1 MKILIL
7 SAATGGGHL
16 RASRA
21 LQTYIRENTEG
32 NEVVIADAL
41 KSINTILDKTCC
53 DGYHFMATKAPRVFG
68 RLYRATNMDTP
79 LYSLVSRFNGAVGV
93 RLMPLLTE
101 EKPDV
106 IISTHP
112 FATEMVSHLKGKGR
126 VTAPLICLMTDYGPH
141 RAWIAPHVD
150 AYVVANEAMASQMT
164 EWGVPEEKIHP
175 FGIPVEDVFFSKA
188 DKHALLREFGL
199 SSSLPTVLFMAGSF
213 GVMNILGIYK
223 DLVRTDFPFQII
235 IITGRNKRL
244 YRAFQKIIL
253 RSPKPTK
260 LVFFTDRVADYMHA
274 CDLLVTKPGGLTTS
288 EALACDIPLAVFD
301 AIPGQEEDNANFLI
315 SHTLAC
321 DIPLAVFDA
330 IPGQEEDNAN
340 FLISHNMAI
349 PLDSRKN
356 CAKEITSLLE
366 DSRRLEAMRESCG
379 SFDKS
384 ASSRNIFSLLNE
396 LTQNSGQD
404 KA

>member
-21 LQTYIRENTEG
+21 LQTYILENTQG

-41 KSINTILDKTCC
+41 KEVNAILDKTCC
-53 DGYHFMATKAPRVFG
+53 DGYHFMATKAPRIFG
-68 RLYRATNMDTP
+68 RLYRATNTDTP

-93 RLMPLLTE
+93 RLLPLLAE

-106 IISTHP
+106 IMSTPP

-126 VTAPLICLMTDYGPH
+126 VSAPLICLMTDYGPH
-141 RAWIAPHVD
+141 RAWIAPNVD
-150 AYVVANEAMASQMT
+150 AYVVSNEGMAAQMVV
-164 EWGVPEEKIHP
+164 WGVPKEKIHP

-188 DKHALLREFGL
+188 DKYALLQEFGL
-199 SSSLPTVLFMAGSF
+199 LPNLPTVLFMAGSF
-213 GVMNILGIYK
+213 GVTNILSIYK
-223 DLVRTDFPFQII
+223 DLVRSSFPFQII

-244 YRAFQKIIL
+244 YRTFKKIIP
-253 RSPKPTK
+253 RSPKATK

-274 CDLLVTKPGGLTTS
+274 CDLLITKPGGLTTS
-288 EALACDIPLAVFD
+288 EALACNIPLAVFD

-315 SHTLAC
+315 A
-321 DIPLAVFDA
+321 
-330 IPGQEEDNAN
+330 
-340 FLISHNMAI
+340 HNMAI

-356 CAKEITSLLE
+356 CASEIVALLE
-366 DSRRLEAMRESCG
+366 DSKRLEAMRDSCG

-384 ASSRNIFSLLNE
+384 SSSRDIFSLLND
-396 LTQNSGQD
+396 LTGSGGKEGQ
-404 KA
+404 A

>member
-21 LQTYIRENTEG
+21 LQTYILENTQG

-41 KSINTILDKTCC
+41 KEVNAILDKTCC
-53 DGYHFMATKAPRVFG
+53 DGYHFMATKAPRIFG
-68 RLYRATNMDTP
+68 RLYRATNTDTP

-93 RLMPLLTE
+93 RLLPLLAE

-112 FATEMVSHLKGKGR
+112 FATEMVSHLKRKGR
-126 VTAPLICLMTDYGPH
+126 VSAPLICLMTDYGPH
-141 RAWIAPHVD
+141 RAWIAPNVD
-150 AYVVANEAMASQMT
+150 AYVVSNEGMAAQMVV
-164 EWGVPEEKIHP
+164 WGVPKEKIHP

-188 DKHALLREFGL
+188 DKYALLQEFGL
-199 SSSLPTVLFMAGSF
+199 LPNLPTVLFMAGSF
-213 GVMNILGIYK
+213 GVTNILSIYK
-223 DLVRTDFPFQII
+223 DLVRSSFPFQII

-244 YRAFQKIIL
+244 YRTFKKIIP
-253 RSPKPTK
+253 RSPKATK

-274 CDLLVTKPGGLTTS
+274 CDLLITKPGGLTTS
-288 EALACDIPLAVFD
+288 EALAC
-301 AIPGQEEDNANFLI
+301 N
-315 SHTLAC
+315 
-321 DIPLAVFDA
+321 IPLAVFDA

-356 CAKEITSLLE
+356 CASEIVALLE
-366 DSRRLEAMRESCG
+366 DSKRLEAMRDSCG

-384 ASSRNIFSLLNE
+384 SSSRDIFSLLND
-396 LTQNSGQD
+396 LTGSGEKEGQ
-404 KA
+404 A

>member
-21 LQTYIRENTEG
+21 LQTYILENTQD

-41 KSINTILDKTCC
+41 KEVNAILDKTCC
-53 DGYHFMATKAPRVFG
+53 DGYHFMATKAPRIFG
-68 RLYRATNMDTP
+68 RLYRATNTDTP

-93 RLMPLLTE
+93 RLLPLLAE

-126 VTAPLICLMTDYGPH
+126 VSAPLICLMTDYGPH
-141 RAWIAPHVD
+141 RAWIAPNVD
-150 AYVVANEAMASQMT
+150 AYVVSNEGMAAQMVV
-164 EWGVPEEKIHP
+164 WGVPKEKIHP

-188 DKHALLREFGL
+188 DKYALLQEFGL
-199 SSSLPTVLFMAGSF
+199 LPNLPTVLFMAGSF
-213 GVMNILGIYK
+213 GVTNILSIYK
-223 DLVRTDFPFQII
+223 DLVRSSFPFQII

-244 YRAFQKIIL
+244 YRTFKKIIP
-253 RSPKPTK
+253 RSPKATK

-274 CDLLVTKPGGLTTS
+274 CDLLITKPGGLTTS
-288 EALACDIPLAVFD
+288 EALAC
-301 AIPGQEEDNANFLI
+301 N
-315 SHTLAC
+315 
-321 DIPLAVFDA
+321 IPLAVFDA

-349 PLDSRKN
+349 LLDSRKN
-356 CAKEITSLLE
+356 CASEIVALLE
-366 DSRRLEAMRESCG
+366 DSKRLEAMRDSCG

-384 ASSRNIFSLLNE
+384 SSSRDIFSLLND
-396 LTQNSGQD
+396 LTGSGGKEGQ
-404 KA
+404 A

>member
-1 MKILIL
+1 MPDACANCPPQARELPIAGVRGVSVLKILIL

-21 LQTYIRENTEG
+21 LQTYIKENTEG

-150 AYVVANEAMASQMT
+150 AYVVANEAMAAQMT

-315 SHTLAC
+315 SH
-321 DIPLAVFDA
+321 
-330 IPGQEEDNAN
+330 
-340 FLISHNMAI
+340 NMAI

-396 LTQNSGQD
+396 LTQKSGQD

>member
-274 CDLLVTKPGGLTTS
+274 CDLLVTKPRRPDDLRSPRVRYPARRVRRDPRAGGGQR
-288 EALACDIPLAVFD
+288 EFPHLAQHGHPSRLPQKLREGDYLAFGGFP
-301 AIPGQEEDNANFLI
+301 ASR
-315 SHTLAC
+315 SHAGILR
-321 DIPLAVFDA
+321 VV
-330 IPGQEEDNAN
+330 
-340 FLISHNMAI
+340 
-349 PLDSRKN
+349 
-356 CAKEITSLLE
+356 
-366 DSRRLEAMRESCG
+366 
-379 SFDKS
+379 
-384 ASSRNIFSLLNE
+384 
-396 LTQNSGQD
+396 
-404 KA
+404 